1 LRSVKGLLNR
11 LPFRGKIVNQS
22 IKINF
27 LQTANRRKA
36 PYVYDGIVPPDPSP
50 DDIQRIG
57 NDIASQFDDVFDQ
70 IGSLN
75 CMEGPEMI
83 IELTDDATHFYVNG
97 SRPLPFADHPA
108 VKKLLDDY
116 VEKKIIC
123 PVTEPSDWAAPLVVT
138 RKSDGSL
145 RICVDHTRL
154 NRFVRRPTHPTRAP
168 RDAVA
173 EITGDAKF
181 FSTFD
186 AANGYYQIPL
196 SPSSQQ
202 LTVFHDTMGQVQIFA
217 SSDGVVQLQ

>member
-36 PYVYDGIVPPDPSP
+36 SYVYDGIVPPDPSP

-145 RICVDHTRL
+145 RICVDQRVSTDSCDGQLTPLEHRGTRWQKSQVTRNSSRRL
-154 NRFVRRPTHPTRAP
+154 MRPTDITRFPYHPRRSISP
-168 RDAVA
+168 
-173 EITGDAKF
+173 
-181 FSTFD
+181 FS
-186 AANGYYQIPL
+186 
-196 SPSSQQ
+196 
-202 LTVFHDTMGQVQIFA
+202 
-217 SSDGVVQLQ
+217 